1 MSSLKYTDIPN
12 STFYAH
18 AFKNYLEI
26 ISLRLIMSSG
36 NHDVIT
42 HAQTIMGNSII
53 VAHLTNLHI
62 HNVRITSCR
71 KFKRCD
77 FGLASNCI
85 KIHIYFMKINPSILK
100 LLHVKRT
107 SPETTINTDDII
119 IVPSHNSEHPLYW
132 HYQCTQVD
140 IRDGDVI
147 TGDVISSIMS
157 IEYVMTLSSLHLMTL
172 NTHHVDITECRKL
185 KCMNSE

>member
-1 MSSLKYTDIPN
+1 VSSLKYTDIPN